1 MNTEFLLYL
10 ESERYV
16 YATCIKKVFSKRKEK
31 HMPSIKLLSQEISEL
46 IAAGEVI
53 ERPCSVVKELV
64 ENSIDSGARHITV
77 EIKNGGTTY
86 MRVTDDGCGMSFDD
100 VPKAFLR
107 HATSK
112 ISSKEDL
119 DNILTLGFRGEAL
132 ASVAA
137 VSHVELM
144 TKQKNETYGTLYN
157 IDGSVESFH
166 DKGGCPEGTT
176 IIIREL
182 FYNVPARRKF
192 LKKDITESNAVS
204 QILQKIT
211 MSHPDIAFKFIRDNR
226 VEFNSSGDGELFS
239 AVYAVYG
246 RDFARDLISI
256 DYEYSGI
263 QVTGFI
269 VKPLYSKNNRSF
281 QNFFV
286 NGRYVRSKLCSAAL
300 ENSYEN
306 MIMTGK
312 FPACIMMI
320 ELPPSSMD
328 VNIHPTKAE
337 VRFTDEKTVSDAIF
351 FAVKNALMNDGLIYE
366 FELKPRQ
373 DWRQQ
378 VIEPEEIQQ
387 QEFVFTP
394 VSEIR
399 QTEKKLLENEE
410 KLLSSPEQIKSVVN
424 EVLDEKP
431 EKSQYTDKN
440 ELNEIVPEHTV
451 ERIPVAETKAEP
463 ELENVEG
470 FQFLSTKSFEAI
482 KPESKPHGIEKK
494 TSEWTEKPK
503 IRVIGEAFG
512 VYIIAETE
520 DKNMVMIDK
529 HAAHERIIFER
540 LKSRNC
546 RQYSQ
551 MLINGIRV
559 LLTGDEFSALEA
571 NTELLADMGFV
582 FDFSERPCVKATAVP
597 TFIMELDIEEI
608 ISEIAENLR
617 LNRHDPQSH
626 TLDDMLHTVACKSAI
641 RGNDKNSAAELQSLA
656 EQVYSDERIRHC
668 PHGRPVMFTMTK
680 SNIEHQFGRS

>member
-1 MNTEFLLYL
+1 
-10 ESERYV
+10 
-16 YATCIKKVFSKRKEK
+16 
-31 HMPSIKLLSQEISEL
+31 MPSINLLSQEISEL

-53 ERPCSVVKELV
+53 ERPCSVIKELV

-137 VSHVELM
+137 VSRVEVM
-144 TKQKNETYGTLYN
+144 TKQKDEIYGTLYN
-157 IDGSVESFH
+157 IEGSVESFH
-166 DKGGCPEGTT
+166 DKGGCPDGTT

-226 VEFNSSGDGELFS
+226 VEFNSSGDEELFS

-246 RDFARDLISI
+246 RDFARDLINVE
-256 DYEYSGI
+256 YEYSGI
-263 QVTGFI
+263 RVTGFT

-300 ENSYEN
+300 ENAYEN

-312 FPACIMMI
+312 FPACVMMI
-320 ELPPSSMD
+320 DLPPASMD

-378 VIEPEEIQQ
+378 VIEPEEMQQ
-387 QEFVFTP
+387 QEFLFTP
-394 VSEIR
+394 VSEIE
-399 QTEKKLLENEE
+399 QTEKKLFADEN
-410 KLLSSPEQIKSVVN
+410 KISSAPEQINSVTN
-424 EVLDEKP
+424 EVSAEKP
-431 EKSQYTDKN
+431 EILQYTGKN
-440 ELNEIVPEHTV
+440 ELPETASEHNV
-451 ERIPVAETKAEP
+451 ERKPAIEIKPEP
-463 ELENVEG
+463 EPEPENVEG
-470 FQFLSTKSFEAI
+470 FQYLSTKSFEEI
-482 KPESKPHGIEKK
+482 KPEPKPQELEKK
-494 TSEWTEKPK
+494 QSEWTEKPK
-503 IRVIGEAFG
+503 IKVIGEAFG

-520 DKNMVMIDK
+520 DKKMVMIDK

-551 MLINGIRV
+551 MLMNGIKV

>member
-1 MNTEFLLYL
+1 
-10 ESERYV
+10 
-16 YATCIKKVFSKRKEK
+16 
-31 HMPSIKLLSQEISEL
+31 MPSINLLSQEISEL

-53 ERPCSVVKELV
+53 ERPCSVIKELV

-137 VSHVELM
+137 VSRVEVM
-144 TKQKNETYGTLYN
+144 TKQKDETYGTLYN
-157 IDGSVESFH
+157 IEGSVESFH
-166 DKGGCPEGTT
+166 DKGGCPDGTT

-239 AVYAVYG
+239 TVYAVYG
-246 RDFARDLISI
+246 RDFARDLINVE
-256 DYEYSGI
+256 YEYSGI
-263 QVTGFI
+263 RVTGFT

-300 ENSYEN
+300 ENAYEN

-312 FPACIMMI
+312 FPACVMMI
-320 ELPPSSMD
+320 ELPPASMD

-378 VIEPEEIQQ
+378 VIEPEEMQQ
-387 QEFVFTP
+387 QEFLFTP
-394 VSEIR
+394 VSEIE
-399 QTEKKLLENEE
+399 QTEKKLFADEN
-410 KLLSSPEQIKSVVN
+410 KVSSVLEQIDSVTN
-424 EVLDEKP
+424 EVSDEKP
-431 EKSQYTDKN
+431 ENPQYTGKN
-440 ELNEIVPEHTV
+440 EPHETVSEQNEEVKSAIEIT
-451 ERIPVAETKAEP
+451 P
-463 ELENVEG
+463 ELEPENVEG
-470 FQFLSTKSFEAI
+470 FQYLSTKSFEEI
-482 KPESKPHGIEKK
+482 KPEPKPQETVKK
-494 TSEWTEKPK
+494 QSEWTEKPK
-503 IRVIGEAFG
+503 IKVIGEAFG

-551 MLINGIRV
+551 MLMNGIKV
-559 LLTGDEFSALEA
+559 LLTGDEFSALES

-608 ISEIAENLR
+608 ISEISENLR

-656 EQVYSDERIRHC
+656 EQVYNDERIRHC

>member
-1 MNTEFLLYL
+1 
-10 ESERYV
+10 
-16 YATCIKKVFSKRKEK
+16 
-31 HMPSIKLLSQEISEL
+31 MPSINLLSQEISEL

-53 ERPCSVVKELV
+53 ERPCSVIKELV

-137 VSHVELM
+137 VSRVEVM
-144 TKQKNETYGTLYN
+144 TKQKDETYGTLYN
-157 IDGSVESFH
+157 IEGSVESFH
-166 DKGGCPEGTT
+166 DKGGCPDGTT

-226 VEFNSSGDGELFS
+226 VEFNSSGDEELFS

-246 RDFARDLISI
+246 RDFARDLINVE
-256 DYEYSGI
+256 YEYSGI
-263 QVTGFI
+263 RVTGFT

-300 ENSYEN
+300 ENAYEN

-312 FPACIMMI
+312 FPACVMMI
-320 ELPPSSMD
+320 ELPPASMD

-378 VIEPEEIQQ
+378 VIEPEEMQQ
-387 QEFVFTP
+387 QEFLFTP
-394 VSEIR
+394 VSEIE
-399 QTEKKLLENEE
+399 QTEKKLFADEN
-410 KLLSSPEQIKSVVN
+410 KISSAPEQINSVTN
-424 EVLDEKP
+424 EVSAEKP
-431 EKSQYTDKN
+431 EIPQCTGKN
-440 ELNEIVPEHTV
+440 EPHENVSEQNEEVKPAIEIKP
-451 ERIPVAETKAEP
+451 EP
-463 ELENVEG
+463 EPEPENVEG
-470 FQFLSTKSFEAI
+470 FQYLSTKSFEEI
-482 KPESKPHGIEKK
+482 KPEPKPQELEKK
-494 TSEWTEKPK
+494 QSEWTEKPK
-503 IRVIGEAFG
+503 IKVIGEAFG

-520 DKNMVMIDK
+520 DKKMVMIDK

-551 MLINGIRV
+551 MLMNGIKV

-656 EQVYSDERIRHC
+656 EQVYNDERIRHC

>member
-1 MNTEFLLYL
+1 
-10 ESERYV
+10 
-16 YATCIKKVFSKRKEK
+16 
-31 HMPSIKLLSQEISEL
+31 MPSINLLSQEISEL

-53 ERPCSVVKELV
+53 ERPCSVIKELV

-137 VSHVELM
+137 VSRVEVM
-144 TKQKNETYGTLYN
+144 TKQKDETYGTLYN
-157 IDGSVESFH
+157 IEGSVESFH
-166 DKGGCPEGTT
+166 DKGGCPDGTT

-246 RDFARDLISI
+246 RDFARDLINVE
-256 DYEYSGI
+256 YEYGGI
-263 QVTGFI
+263 RVTGFT

-286 NGRYVRSKLCSAAL
+286 NGRYVHSKLCSAAL
-300 ENSYEN
+300 ENAYEN

-320 ELPPSSMD
+320 ELPPASMD

-378 VIEPEEIQQ
+378 VIEPEEMQQ
-387 QEFVFTP
+387 QEFLFTP
-394 VSEIR
+394 VSEIE
-399 QTEKKLLENEE
+399 QTEKKLFADEN
-410 KLLSSPEQIKSVVN
+410 KISSAPEQINSVTN
-424 EVLDEKP
+424 EVSVEKP
-431 EKSQYTDKN
+431 EIPQCTDKN
-440 ELNEIVPEHTV
+440 EPHETVSEQNEEVKPAIEIKP
-451 ERIPVAETKAEP
+451 EP
-463 ELENVEG
+463 EPENVEG
-470 FQFLSTKSFEAI
+470 FQYLNTRSFEEI
-482 KPESKPHGIEKK
+482 KPEPEPKVLEKK
-494 TSEWTEKPK
+494 QSEWTEKPK

-520 DKNMVMIDK
+520 DKKMVMIDK

-546 RQYSQ
+546 HQYSQ
-551 MLINGIRV
+551 MLMNEIKV

>member
-1 MNTEFLLYL
+1 
-10 ESERYV
+10 
-16 YATCIKKVFSKRKEK
+16 
-31 HMPSIKLLSQEISEL
+31 MPSINLLSQEISEL

-53 ERPCSVVKELV
+53 ERPCSVIKELV

-137 VSHVELM
+137 VSRVEVM
-144 TKQKNETYGTLYN
+144 TKQKDETYGTLYN
-157 IDGSVESFH
+157 IEGSVESFH
-166 DKGGCPEGTT
+166 DKGGCPDGTT

-211 MSHPDIAFKFIRDNR
+211 MSHPGIAFKFIRDNR
-226 VEFNSSGDGELFS
+226 VEFNSSGDEELFS

-246 RDFARDLISI
+246 RDFARDLINVE
-256 DYEYSGI
+256 YEYSGI
-263 QVTGFI
+263 RVTGFT

-300 ENSYEN
+300 ENAYEN

-312 FPACIMMI
+312 FPACVMMI
-320 ELPPSSMD
+320 ELPPASMD

-378 VIEPEEIQQ
+378 VIEPEEMQQ
-387 QEFVFTP
+387 QEFLFTP
-394 VSEIR
+394 VSEIE
-399 QTEKKLLENEE
+399 QTEKKLFADEN
-410 KLLSSPEQIKSVVN
+410 KISSAPEQINSVTN
-424 EVLDEKP
+424 EVSAEKP
-431 EKSQYTDKN
+431 EIPQCTGKN
-440 ELNEIVPEHTV
+440 EPHENVSEQNEEVKPAIEIKP
-451 ERIPVAETKAEP
+451 EP
-463 ELENVEG
+463 EPEPENVEG
-470 FQFLSTKSFEAI
+470 FQYLSTKSFEEI
-482 KPESKPHGIEKK
+482 KPEPKPQELEKK
-494 TSEWTEKPK
+494 QSEWTEKPK
-503 IRVIGEAFG
+503 IKVIGEAFG

-520 DKNMVMIDK
+520 DKKMVMIDK

-551 MLINGIRV
+551 MLMNGIKV

-656 EQVYSDERIRHC
+656 EQVYNDERIRHC

>member
-1 MNTEFLLYL
+1 
-10 ESERYV
+10 
-16 YATCIKKVFSKRKEK
+16 
-31 HMPSIKLLSQEISEL
+31 MPSINLLSQEISEL

-53 ERPCSVVKELV
+53 ERPCSVIKELV

-137 VSHVELM
+137 VSRVEVM
-144 TKQKNETYGTLYN
+144 TKQKDETYGTLYN
-157 IDGSVESFH
+157 IEGSVESFH
-166 DKGGCPEGTT
+166 DKGGCPDGTT

-226 VEFNSSGDGELFS
+226 VEFNSSGDEELFS

-246 RDFARDLISI
+246 RDFARDLINVE
-256 DYEYSGI
+256 YEYSGI
-263 QVTGFI
+263 RVTGFT

-300 ENSYEN
+300 ENAYEN

-312 FPACIMMI
+312 FPACVMMI
-320 ELPPSSMD
+320 ELPPASMD

-378 VIEPEEIQQ
+378 VIEPEEMQQ
-387 QEFVFTP
+387 QEFLFTP
-394 VSEIR
+394 VSEIE
-399 QTEKKLLENEE
+399 QTEKKLFADEN
-410 KLLSSPEQIKSVVN
+410 KVSSVPEQIKSATN
-424 EVLDEKP
+424 EVSDEKP
-431 EKSQYTDKN
+431 EATQYTDKN
-440 ELNEIVPEHTV
+440 ELPETAYEQNAERKPDVEIKPKPE
-451 ERIPVAETKAEP
+451 P
-463 ELENVEG
+463 ENVEG
-470 FQFLSTKSFEAI
+470 FQYLSTKSFEEI
-482 KPESKPHGIEKK
+482 KPEPKQQEAVKK
-494 TSEWTEKPK
+494 QSEWTEKPK
-503 IRVIGEAFG
+503 IKVIGEAFG

-551 MLINGIRV
+551 MLMNGIKV

-641 RGNDKNSAAELQSLA
+641 RGNDKNSAAELQALA